1 MEYYLVQVQQF
12 NDGKA
17 EARGLFAYAK
27 YEDALAAYHSVMFS
41 SISDPTI
48 KSVLCEIIN
57 ETGRQERYEYWVR
70 PVEPEPEPVEE

>member
-1 MEYYLVQVQQF
+1 MKYYLMQAQQF

-17 EARGLFAYAK
+17 DANGLFSYDK
-27 YEDALAAYHSVMFS
+27 YEDALAAYHSVMWS

-70 PVEPEPEPVEE
+70 PVEPEPVEE

>member
-1 MEYYLVQVQQF
+1 MEYYLMQVQQF

-17 EARGLFAYAK
+17 EARALFAYEK

-41 SISDPTI
+41 SISDTTI
-48 KSVLCEIIN
+48 KSVLAEIVN

-70 PVEPEPEPVEE
+70 PVDSEEEE

>member
-1 MEYYLVQVQQF
+1 MEYYLMQVQQF

-17 EARGLFAYAK
+17 EALALFRYEK

-41 SISDPTI
+41 SISDTTI
-48 KSVLCEIIN
+48 KSVLAEIVN

-70 PVEPEPEPVEE
+70 PVEPEPVEE